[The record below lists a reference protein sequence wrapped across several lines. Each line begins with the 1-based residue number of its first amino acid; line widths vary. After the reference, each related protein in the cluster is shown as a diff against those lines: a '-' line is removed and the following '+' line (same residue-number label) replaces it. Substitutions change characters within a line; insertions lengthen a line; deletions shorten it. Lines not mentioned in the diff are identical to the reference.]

1 MIVQGFYIIFLKQFI
16 LNGKGKQMKKNIKK
30 QMKKQYMPAVIVVSL
45 VLLLAVA
52 GIGIHVIRK
61 YIPTKERMD
70 LNEYYGQ
77 TAEGESVI
85 VLGTN
90 IMEERAVTSN
100 EQVYLPLELVNTYL
114 NQRYYWDSGNQQ
126 ILYATP
132 SELQKYP
139 ASANGDSDVW
149 LKDGKVYLSLTFV
162 QRYTDMDVYMGEA
175 PSRII
180 IQNQFQNVNTAS
192 VQKDT
197 YVRYRGGIKS
207 PVLTQVKK
215 GDTLIYLEEYEEWVQ
230 AATMD
235 GYIGFVKKS
244 DISPAEVKDFER
256 DFKIEEY
263 QYLSMEE
270 PVNLSWHQVTAPE
283 ANAYFAD
290 ATANMTGVNVISP
303 TWFYLADTAG
313 NIADISSAEYVQQAH
328 DKGMQVWGLID
339 NFTAD
344 VSTTE
349 TLSQLASRQ
358 NIISQLI
365 AAAENT
371 GLDGINVDFETLSE
385 DAGPHFLE
393 FLRELSIE
401 CHKRN
406 LVLSVDNPVPEDFTS
421 HYDREEQGEVVDYVI
436 IMGYD
441 EHYVGSEEAGSV
453 ASLPWVEKGVTDTLT
468 EVPPERTILAIPFYT
483 RLWKTTGGALTSE
496 AIGMDQAQNVL
507 TENKVE
513 AIWDGSVGQNKAS
526 FEKDGSSYDIWIE
539 DAQSIAEKVK
549 LIPKYGLAGVAQWKL
564 GFENSSIWQVISDNL
579 Q

>member
-1 MIVQGFYIIFLKQFI
+1 
-16 LNGKGKQMKKNIKK
+16 MKKNIKK

-45 VLLLAVA
+45 VLLLAAA
-52 GIGIHVIRK
+52 GIGVHVIRK

-197 YVRYRGGIKS
+197 YVRYRGEIKS

>member
-1 MIVQGFYIIFLKQFI
+1 
-16 LNGKGKQMKKNIKK
+16 MKKNIKK
-30 QMKKQYMPAVIVVSL
+30 QMKKQYMPAVIVAGL
-45 VLLLAVA
+45 ILLLAAA
-52 GIGIHVIRK
+52 GIGVHVIRK

-77 TAEGESVI
+77 TAEGEAVI

-100 EQVYLPLELVNTYL
+100 GQIYLPLKLVNTYL

-126 ILYATP
+126 ILYSTP

-139 ASANGDSDVW
+139 ASPNGDSDVW
-149 LKDGKVYLSLTFV
+149 MKDEAVYLSLAFV
-162 QRYTDMDVYMGEA
+162 RRYTDMDVYMGEA
-175 PSRII
+175 PARII
-180 IQNQFQNVNTAS
+180 IQNQFQDVNTAS

-207 PVLTQVKK
+207 PVLTQAKK
-215 GDTLIYLEEYEEWVQ
+215 GDTLIYLEEYEEWVK

-235 GYIGFVKKS
+235 GYIGFVKKG
-244 DISPAEVKDFER
+244 DISPAEVKNFER
-256 DFKIEEY
+256 DFKMEEY
-263 QYLSMEE
+263 QYLSMED
-270 PVNLSWHQVTAPE
+270 PVNLSWHQVTSPE

-290 ATANMTGVNVISP
+290 ATANVSGVNVISP
-303 TWFYLADTAG
+303 TWFYLADTDG
-313 NIADISSAEYVQQAH
+313 NIADISSVEYVQQAH
-328 DKGMQVWGLID
+328 DRGMKVWGLID

-358 NIISQLI
+358 NIISQLM

-401 CHKRN
+401 CHKKN

-421 HYDREEQGEVVDYVI
+421 HYDREEQGKVVDYVI

-441 EHYVGSEEAGSV
+441 EHYVGSEEPGSV
-453 ASLPWVEKGVTDTLT
+453 ASLPWVDKGVTDTLA
-468 EVPPERTILAIPFYT
+468 EVPAERTILAIPFYT

-496 AIGMDQAQNVL
+496 AIGMDQAQKVL
-507 TENKVE
+507 SENKVQ
-513 AIWDGSVGQNKAS
+513 AIWDGSVGQNRAS
-526 FEKDGSSYDIWIE
+526 FEKEGSSYDIWLE

-564 GFENSSIWQVISDNL
+564 GFENSSIWKVISDNL
-579 Q
+579 K